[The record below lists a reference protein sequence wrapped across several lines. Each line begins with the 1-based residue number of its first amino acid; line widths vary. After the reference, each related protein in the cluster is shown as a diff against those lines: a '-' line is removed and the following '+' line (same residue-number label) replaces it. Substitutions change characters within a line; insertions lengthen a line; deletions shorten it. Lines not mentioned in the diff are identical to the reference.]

1 MRLIR
6 THSDYAH
13 IRFRIRICMYPNI
26 FAYVDI
32 RPHIYPIPKSAWE
45 KIRMANSNDNVLIG
59 VGKEGRGDGNS
70 HQTTCSYPFIK
81 SSLFEM
87 QHWDEKKI
95 SLVYCIFN
103 CLRFSFGGTDWT
115 GKAPTSNFSTDRVSI
130 AHTLE
135 QSQNHNP
142 GLFSIILY
150 IPLPIGISQSFYFN
164 ILWFCQSG
172 VCERWLAVLQINN
185 EVVCPIQANTMPE

>member
-13 IRFRIRICMYPNI
+13 IRFHIRICMYPNI
-26 FAYVDI
+26 FAYTDN

-45 KIRMANSNDNVLIG
+45 KIRMANSYDNVLIG
-59 VGKEGRGDGNS
+59 VSKEGRGAGIATK
-70 HQTTCSYPFIK
+70 QLVLPFYQIISFWDAELRWQENL
-81 SSLFEM
+81 SS
-87 QHWDEKKI
+87 
-95 SLVYCIFN
+95 FN

-164 ILWFCQSG
+164 ILWFCQSWVG
-172 VCERWLAVLQINN
+172 ECWLAVLQINN

>member
-26 FAYVDI
+26 FAYADI

-70 HQTTCSYPFIK
+70 HQTTCLTLLSNHL
-81 SSLFEM
+81 SLR
-87 QHWDEKKI
+87 
-95 SLVYCIFN
+95 C
-103 CLRFSFGGTDWT
+103 
-115 GKAPTSNFSTDRVSI
+115 SI
-130 AHTLE
+130 AMKRKSLQFQLLE
-135 QSQNHNP
+135 IFIWRHRLNWKSANFQFLHRS
-142 GLFSIILY
+142 
-150 IPLPIGISQSFYFN
+150 
-164 ILWFCQSG
+164 
-172 VCERWLAVLQINN
+172 CEHSTHFRT
-185 EVVCPIQANTMPE
+185 ESES